1 MTQVASPS
9 SSTAPIHPEQDYLRF
24 LAEGRFMLL
33 RSRASG
39 QHVFYPRVAQP
50 RTGDT
55 DLEWVP
61 ASGNGTVYATTVVRQ
76 RPPVA
81 DYNVALVDLDEG
93 VRMMAR
99 VDGVAP
105 TSVVIGMRLKARIVA
120 EGDAHIVVF
129 EAATAA

>member
-1 MTQVASPS
+1 MTQAASPAS
-9 SSTAPIHPEQDYLRF
+9 RTAPIHPEQDYLRF
-24 LAEGRFMLL
+24 LAQGHLMLL

-105 TSVVIGMRLKARIVA
+105 ASVSIGMRVKARITA
-120 EGDAHIVVF
+120 EGDSHIVVF
-129 EAATAA
+129 DAVAAT